1 MAVMIRAYSELCE
14 LSTFEERFNYLV
26 LFGTVGV
33 ETFGYDRIFNQ
44 KFYNSPE
51 WKRIRNFVISR
62 DLGCDL
68 GIEGYDI
75 QSGIIIHLMNPITI
89 DDIKMHTDILLDPE
103 FLITTSLSSHN
114 AIHYGD
120 ASQSVRK
127 PIERAPNDTCPWK
140 H

>member
-1 MAVMIRAYSELCE
+1 MAAKIRTYSEMCE
-14 LSTFEERFNYLV
+14 LTTFEERFDYLS
-26 LFGTVGV
+26 LSGKVGV

-44 KFYNSPE
+44 KFYNSAE

-68 GIEGYDI
+68 GVEGYDI
-75 QSGIIIHLMNPITI
+75 QSGIIIHHMNPITLA
-89 DDIKMHTDILLDPE
+89 DINDRADILLNTE
-103 FLITTSLSSHN
+103 FLITTSMITHN

-120 ASQSVRK
+120 ASQAVRK
-127 PIERAPNDTCPWK
+127 LTERSPNDTCPWK